1 MRRVTAMLGA
11 AAMVLFMS
19 SSVFAQGKADFSGKW
34 TREAPAGGAAAAG
47 GGGGGGGRAGGGGG
61 GGGRQGGGGAGGGF
75 ACGAA
80 CEITQTGTMLK
91 ITRTQGE
98 QTIVTNLNLAGEAT
112 NKVTTQAGEV
122 EIKTT
127 GKADGA
133 KVVFSTTRD
142 MGGTAVTSTQTVS
155 IEGGKLTIVTN
166 SGREGATPMTA
177 TYTKG

>member
-1 MRRVTAMLGA
+1 MLGA

-47 GGGGGGGRAGGGGG
+47 GGGGGGRAGGGGG
-61 GGGRQGGGGAGGGF
+61 GGGRGGAGGGGGF

-91 ITRTQGE
+91 ISRMQGD
-98 QTIVTNLNLAGEAT
+98 QTIVTNLNTAGDAT

-122 EIKTT
+122 DIKTT

-166 SGREGATPMTA
+166 SGREGAAPMTA